1 MSDCGEKLVGND
13 DGDVGRG
20 MQGNDCEM
28 QDDNNNR

>member
-1 MSDCGEKLVGND
+1 MLSKMSDCGEKLVGND

-28 QDDNNNR
+28 